1 MKRVYK
7 AKEMK
12 NDLIRKG
19 IIVTSVGLAFGGVYC
34 SGYNKAN
41 EVHDSNIRQSNINQ
55 EVTQTELQGTKI
67 DAMIDSINTK
77 LQIVLLEQNETANL
91 KLEKQDAKWNS
102 WLTHSEVDVTVEMK
116 SLVGIDVKD
125 LMMVKTDRGLVVQ
138 YSMEDF
144 EVLSLEVL
152 NENILSS
159 RRIFSSGYSDD
170 DKSAIKKHIKEQ
182 TKEKILQN
190 DKTMKQADKAL
201 KQYIEN
207 LAKSFDVNVEIIN
220 VK

>member
-1 MKRVYK
+1 MGKK
-7 AKEMK
+7 GK
-12 NDLIRKG
+12 NNNEFKKNG
-19 IIVTSVGLAFGGVYC
+19 ILLMSGIVALGGIYY
-34 SGYNKAN
+34 SGYSKAN
-41 EVHDSNIRQSNINQ
+41 EVYENNIRQGRINQ
-55 EVTQTELQGTKI
+55 EVTQTELKGTKV
-67 DAMIDSINTK
+67 DAIIDSINTR
-77 LQIVLLEQNETANL
+77 LQIVLLEQNETANI
-91 KLEKQDAKWNS
+91 KLEKEDAKWNS
-102 WLTHSEVDVTVEMK
+102 WLTQSSVEVTTEMK
-116 SLVGIDVKD
+116 SLIGIDTKD
-125 LMMVKTDRGLVVQ
+125 LMFVKTEKGLVVQ
-138 YSMEDF
+138 YSMDDF

>member
-1 MKRVYK
+1 MMKRVYK

-55 EVTQTELQGTKI
+55 EITQTELQGTKI

-91 KLEKQDAKWNS
+91 KLEKQDAK
-102 WLTHSEVDVTVEMK
+102 
-116 SLVGIDVKD
+116 
-125 LMMVKTDRGLVVQ
+125 
-138 YSMEDF
+138 
-144 EVLSLEVL
+144 
-152 NENILSS
+152 
-159 RRIFSSGYSDD
+159 
-170 DKSAIKKHIKEQ
+170 
-182 TKEKILQN
+182 
-190 DKTMKQADKAL
+190 
-201 KQYIEN
+201 
-207 LAKSFDVNVEIIN
+207 
-220 VK
+220 